1 MLVAPVIKHWQK
13 TQGFLQLS
21 NKIVFSN
28 DDFNSDRLRN
38 IITNLTN
45 KWPSLEKTTNIEI
58 ICDNNLNE
66 EAYLLVVSEQGIKIC
81 SKTDVGAF
89 YAVMTLKQLASKDGI
104 VSCCEIKD
112 EPDLKIRGF
121 MLDISRSKVPSLDT
135 IKQIIDLL

>member
-13 TQGFLQLS
+13 AQGFLQLS
-21 NKIVFSN
+21 NKIVYSN
-28 DDFNSDRLRN
+28 DDFNSDRLKN

-89 YAVMTLKQLASKDGI
+89 YAVMTLKQLASKD
-104 VSCCEIKD
+104 
-112 EPDLKIRGF
+112 
-121 MLDISRSKVPSLDT
+121 
-135 IKQIIDLL
+135 